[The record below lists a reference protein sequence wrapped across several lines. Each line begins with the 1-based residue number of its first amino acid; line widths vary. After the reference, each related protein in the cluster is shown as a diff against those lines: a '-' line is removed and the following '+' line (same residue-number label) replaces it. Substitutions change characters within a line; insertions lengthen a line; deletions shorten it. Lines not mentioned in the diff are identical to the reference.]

1 MTVRTMPPIAARTLC
16 QHVLVTNIDLRQR
29 PITRTRRTSWLF
41 TLGCVFVAAV
51 GTDARQGPFPPTSLR
66 NLQVLSKDASPQEVI
81 AVMRGMSQ
89 GLGVRCQYCHVGR
102 EGQPLDQFNF
112 VSDDVDKKGV
122 ARSMLQLVRTINAT
136 LSPGAASGPVT
147 CYTCHRGAA
156 RPVHTPPPA

>member
-1 MTVRTMPPIAARTLC
+1 MTHRVISPGVPASLSDPLAVE
-16 QHVLVTNIDLRQR
+16 HD
-29 PITRTRRTSWLF
+29 RRRRSIVCSFRICCLI
-41 TLGCVFVAAV
+41 TLGCVLVAAV
-51 GTDARQGPFPPTSLR
+51 GAEARQGSFPPTSLS
-66 NLQVLSKDASPQEVI
+66 NLRVLPKESSPQEVI

-112 VSDDVDKKGV
+112 VSDDIDKKGV

-136 LSPGAASGPVT
+136 LAPGAPSGPVT

-156 RPVHTPPPA
+156 RPVHAPPPA

>member
-1 MTVRTMPPIAARTLC
+1 MATDQRRRAATHSSRAC
-16 QHVLVTNIDLRQR
+16 WLVTL
-29 PITRTRRTSWLF
+29 S
-41 TLGCVFVAAV
+41 CVLIAGV
-51 GTDARQGPFPPTSLR
+51 GTAARQGPFPPTSLR
-66 NLQVLSKDASPQEVI
+66 NLQVLSKDSSPQEVI
-81 AVMRGMSQ
+81 AAMRGMSQ

-136 LSPGAASGPVT
+136 LAPGAPSGPVT